1 MSYKVVQKQKNGR
14 YYLYEVTGVWDPVKK
29 NSRQTRKYLGVC
41 DEQGNLLKE
50 PTRNRTISCSPV
62 YGPYQLFVQLAE
74 KSGLM
79 SALDNVY
86 GKRDGRRLLA
96 MAILGVVDPVTVN
109 QMESVMEDT
118 YLRELLDVEWEFEQ
132 SSVCRFLQ
140 TVGHGS
146 EQRELLFRELAPK
159 SGCVIFDIV
168 CLGTDSEDLE
178 YSEIGRKTH
187 LTGSRQFNLGMVHS
201 MEDHLPFCYRTY
213 PGSVADVSTLDNIV
227 SDLKTMDCS
236 PIELEMD
243 RGFFSIGNV
252 QMMLERNMGFTV
264 PVPARVNISKLLLSE
279 SVRDIDSPLNTDYLA
294 RSVVRGYE
302 TFVRLEDDDLVKAS
316 KDDEGAIRA
325 LVFQDDSRRTKE
337 IATLY
342 SRIGELENRLSGK
355 KYDRFARKKLTH
367 KEQQIADLLEFSED
381 GDGKTVVTRKRNA
394 ISAKENACGRFA
406 VVTTSKKHWLDLLVQ
421 YRLRN
426 GVEYDFS
433 QLQSDLYVGIT
444 GKSDQNS
451 AEGGLLV
458 NFLSLRLRLTLINLL
473 KEKGLAGN
481 YWVPDVINT
490 LKKLKISCIG
500 GKWRLNEVTKA
511 QRELFEALEVKIQ

>member
-1 MSYKVVQKQKNGR
+1 M
-14 YYLYEVTGVWDPVKK
+14 L
-29 NSRQTRKYLGVC
+29 
-41 DEQGNLLKE
+41 
-50 PTRNRTISCSPV
+50 
-62 YGPYQLFVQLAE
+62 
-74 KSGLM
+74 
-79 SALDNVY
+79 
-86 GKRDGRRLLA
+86 
-96 MAILGVVDPVTVN
+96 
-109 QMESVMEDT
+109 
-118 YLRELLDVEWEFEQ
+118 
-132 SSVCRFLQ
+132 SSF
-140 TVGHGS
+140 S
-146 EQRELLFRELAPK
+146 E
-159 SGCVIFDIV
+159 G
-168 CLGTDSEDLE
+168 
-178 YSEIGRKTH
+178 
-187 LTGSRQFNLGMVHS
+187 
-201 MEDHLPFCYRTY
+201 HLPFCYRTY

-227 SDLKTMDCS
+227 SDLKAMDCL

-243 RGFFSIGNV
+243 RGFFSIGNL

-279 SVRDIDSPLNTDYLA
+279 SVRDIDSPLKTDYLA
-294 RSVVRGYE
+294 RSVVGGYE
-302 TFVRLEDDDLVKAS
+302 TFVRLEDEDLLKAS

-325 LVFQDDSRRTKE
+325 VVFQDDSRRTKE

-342 SRIGELENRLSGK
+342 SRTGELENRLSGK

-381 GDGKTVVTRKRNA
+381 DGKMVVTRKRNA

-406 VVTTSKKHWLDLLVQ
+406 VVTTSKKQWLDLLVQ

-426 GVEYDFS
+426 GVEYDLS
-433 QLQSDLYVGIT
+433 QLQSDLHVSIT

-458 NFLSLRLRLTLINLL
+458 IFLSLRLRLTLINLL

-490 LKKLKISCIG
+490 LKKLKISFIG

-511 QRELFEALEVKIQ
+511 QRELFEAL